1 MARRTKE
8 DALATR
14 EAILEAAVRVFSV
27 QGVANA
33 SLASIARE
41 AGVTRGAI
49 YWHFTNKAD
58 LLVALWDQVLQ
69 RYTPLAAASENSDE
83 PDPLGKLKTLYVS
96 LLQGLVDDPRQQQI
110 SRIIFGK
117 SGSLDDFELVQQR
130 FLDCLIDRFNA
141 LQIVLR
147 HAVERQ
153 QLPADID
160 LRLGAMAVLSFING
174 LIAQW
179 FTTPQLIDLHTTA
192 PVMIEAMLQM
202 LRSGTLVTPNS

>member
-202 LRSGTLVTPNS
+202 LRSGTLVAPNS

>member
-8 DALATR
+8 EALATR
-14 EAILEAAVRVFSV
+14 DAILEAAVRVFSA

-33 SLASIARE
+33 SLVSIARE

-69 RYTPLAAASENSDE
+69 RYTPLAAASEHSDE

-96 LLQGLVDDPRQQQI
+96 LLQGLVDDPRHQQI
-110 SRIIFGK
+110 SRILFDK
-117 SGSLDDFELVQQR
+117 SGSLEDFEVVQQR
-130 FLDCLIDRFNA
+130 YLACLVDRFNA
-141 LQIVLR
+141 LQTVLR

-153 QLPADID
+153 QLPPDTD

-179 FTTPQLIDLHTTA
+179 FTLPHLFDLHTAA
-192 PVMIEAMLQM
+192 PVLIEAMLQM
-202 LRSGTLVTPNS
+202 LRSGALTTPKS